1 MVARKAG
8 RNLRGRD
15 AGSRRALGGHRGEID
30 LWDDTRA
37 PFRTTDQRGPG
48 RTGAGTGAGAV
59 EDLWGEGDA
68 GSGAVLEDC
77 GGRARVGERR
87 RYQRRSEEHTS
98 ELQSPD
104 HLVCRLLLEKKKTKS
119 EYEDISHSMCCCY

>member
-15 AGSRRALGGHRGEID
+15 AGGRRALGGNSGEVD

-48 RTGAGTGAGAV
+48 RTGAGGGPGAAEDLWGDSDAGAGAV
-59 EDLWGEGDA
+59 I
-68 GSGAVLEDC
+68 EDC
-77 GGRARVGERR
+77 GGRARVGDSRGGR
-87 RYQRRSEEHTS
+87 GLGRLGSFEHAA
-98 ELQSPD
+98 
-104 HLVCRLLLEKKKTKS
+104 
-119 EYEDISHSMCCCY
+119 